1 MGVSA
6 PVAVQLKEPAQADAE
21 ARLLL
26 YLTMHNCA
34 THKHPT

>member
-26 YLTMHNCA
+26 YLTTRDCA